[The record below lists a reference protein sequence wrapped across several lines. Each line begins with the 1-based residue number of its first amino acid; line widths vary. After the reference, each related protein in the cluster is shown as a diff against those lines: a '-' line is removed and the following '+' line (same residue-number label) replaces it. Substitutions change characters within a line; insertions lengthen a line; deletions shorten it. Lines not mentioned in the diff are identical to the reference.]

1 MNWHCVFKDNDEQ
14 RIIQGPNQLKQK
26 YLVYVLVPI
35 ALATYSHLWN
45 PLGFPSIHADE
56 NTYIFHALEVQEGK
70 GVLPRGAPHY
80 DHPYFGRIFLASVL
94 EFLGYPDIVQPSP
107 GKIESIEMLHLV
119 PRILMGVLAVVDTFL
134 VYKIA
139 ERRYN
144 STVAVI
150 ASILFAV
157 MPSSW
162 LLERILLDNF
172 LVPFLLSSILFA
184 VSIPKSELNN
194 GLHDRRQVVLVLIS
208 GIFLGLAVFTKI
220 PAFTFI
226 PIAGFLVFSN
236 TSRSFRLLGLWLGT
250 VIIIPSLWVLLA
262 ASAGQFDSWLAGI
275 AEQATGREDKPLV
288 GSLQSFFRIDPVLL
302 SVGALAVVMLLLKKD
317 IVPLLWVLPYLAF
330 FYFLSFSDIVH
341 MVMLLPPFCIGFAR
355 LLDEGAKYLISRL
368 SLTKLQRLLPYIML
382 SPFAIF
388 ALLSMSILLVLDI
401 NSNYFLA
408 YNYTVEYLSSQEEQ
422 NASSNPIAIIGR
434 YWTKSFLWIPQLVF
448 DKDFLFIRDD
458 SATFHR
464 LSTQQILD
472 YDVLLI
478 ADNRIMALASGRD
491 DLNSDD
497 LVSLKLKTVY
507 DSTEVLRAIEDKGPR
522 YDRDVYPYTSLNFN
536 RGIGEIE
543 IRSNAPGKH
552 AVGTEQP

>member
-1 MNWHCVFKDNDEQ
+1 
-14 RIIQGPNQLKQK
+14 LKQK
-26 YLVYVLVPI
+26 YLIYVLVPI

-56 NTYIFHALEVQEGK
+56 NTYIFHALEVQDGK

-80 DHPYFGRIFLASVL
+80 DHPYFGRIFLASVFD
-94 EFLGYPDIVQPSP
+94 FLGYPDIVQPSP

-262 ASAGQFDSWLAGI
+262 TSAGQFDSWLAGI

-355 LLDEGAKYLISRL
+355 LLDEGAKYLISRF
-368 SLTKLQRLLPYIML
+368 SLTKLRRLLPYIML

-388 ALLSMSILLVLDI
+388 ALLSTSILLVLDI

-448 DKDFLFIRDD
+448 DKDFLFMRDD

-491 DLNSDD
+491 NLNSDD

>member
-1 MNWHCVFKDNDEQ
+1 M
-14 RIIQGPNQLKQK
+14 
-26 YLVYVLVPI
+26 
-35 ALATYSHLWN
+35 
-45 PLGFPSIHADE
+45 
-56 NTYIFHALEVQEGK
+56 FHALEVQDGK

-94 EFLGYPDIVQPSP
+94 GFVGYPDSVQPSP

-119 PRILMGVLAVVDTFL
+119 PRTLMGLLAVVDTFL
-134 VYKIA
+134 VYKIG

-144 STVAVI
+144 STVAII

-172 LVPFLLSSILFA
+172 LMPFLLSSILFA
-184 VSIPKSELNN
+184 ISIPKSKINKRLD
-194 GLHDRRQVVLVLIS
+194 DRRQVLLVLIS

-226 PIAGFLVFSN
+226 PVAGFFVFRN
-236 TSRSFRLLGLWLGT
+236 TNRSLRLLALWLGT
-250 VIIIPSLWVLLA
+250 IIVIPALWVLLA

-275 AEQATGREDKPLV
+275 TEQATGREDKPLV

-302 SVGALAVVMLLLKKD
+302 SVGVAAVVLLLLKRD
-317 IVPLLWVLPYLAF
+317 MVPLLWVLPYLAF

-355 LLDEGAKYLISRL
+355 LLDEGAKYLISKL
-368 SLTKLQRLLPYIML
+368 SLRKLQRPLPYIML

-388 ALLSMSILLVLDI
+388 ALLSISMLLVIDV

-422 NASSNPIAIIGR
+422 NASNPIAIIGR
-434 YWTKSFLWIPQLVF
+434 YWTKSFLWISQLVF
-448 DKDFLFIRDD
+448 DKDFVFIRDD
-458 SATFHR
+458 SAPFSR
-464 LSTQQILD
+464 LSPQQILD
-472 YDVLLI
+472 YNILLI
-478 ADNRIMALASGRD
+478 ADNRVMDLASGD
-491 DLNSDD
+491 HNLDSND

-507 DSTEVLRAIEDKGPR
+507 DNTEILRAIEDKAPR
-522 YDRDVYPYTSLNFN
+522 YDRDVYPYTSMIFN

-543 IRSNAPGKH
+543 MRSNVIGKQ
-552 AVGTEQP
+552 AAGSVLP

>member
-1 MNWHCVFKDNDEQ
+1 VNWHCIFKDNDEQ

-80 DHPYFGRIFLASVL
+80 DHPYFGRIFLASVFD
-94 EFLGYPDIVQPSP
+94 FLGYPDIVQPSP

-184 VSIPKSELNN
+184 VGIPKSELNN

-401 NSNYFLA
+401 NGNYFLA

-491 DLNSDD
+491 NLNSDD

>member
-1 MNWHCVFKDNDEQ
+1 MNWHCIFKDNDEQ

-94 EFLGYPDIVQPSP
+94 DFLGYPDIVQPSP

-288 GSLQSFFRIDPVLL
+288 GSLQSFFKIDPVLL

-408 YNYTVEYLSSQEEQ
+408 YNYTVEYLSSLEEQ
-422 NASSNPIAIIGR
+422 NSSSNPIAIIGR

-491 DLNSDD
+491 NLNADD

>member
-1 MNWHCVFKDNDEQ
+1 MNWHCIFKDNDEQ

-226 PIAGFLVFSN
+226 PVAGFLVFSN